1 MRRSR
6 HTLRLRGSGDN
17 DLLTYSEKLP
27 LCSYLRRSRSF
38 PLEMVYGIGE
48 GYEDISA
55 GGSPMTPE
63 PIGLDDRMQ
72 RSYDQGGMPTASET
86 GCCRVAPSTVCDGR
100 GLFADGPLAQGT
112 VVARI
117 LAPLWL
123 PTRGAIAFAARG
135 HLPKDS
141 FVRSELGRACVD
153 LAWVLPPQPPP
164 WYFLNHAHASVA
176 NLNMRVV
183 QTSTQHGVLWYAN
196 RDISAGTELRYNYGS
211 VPSAW
216 NVDAVGL
223 GQQHYLEISAH
234 NVQIRPRARKRRLL
248 T

>member
-1 MRRSR
+1 MRPPTWIGFAPRTSIAILSCPSDRVR
-6 HTLRLRGSGDN
+6 HPLVLALHATISVDATHHHHTWPRHRLSPPHDGS
-17 DLLTYSEKLP
+17 
-27 LCSYLRRSRSF
+27 
-38 PLEMVYGIGE
+38 
-48 GYEDISA
+48 
-55 GGSPMTPE
+55 
-63 PIGLDDRMQ
+63 
-72 RSYDQGGMPTASET
+72 
-86 GCCRVAPSTVCDGR
+86 

-135 HLPKDS
+135 HLPEDS

-153 LAWVLPPQPPP
+153 LAWVLPLQPPP
-164 WYFLNHAHASVA
+164 WYFLNHAHGSVA

-223 GQQHYLEISAH
+223 GQQDYLEISAH
-234 NVQIRPRARKRRLL
+234 NVQIQPRARKRRLL